1 MTQRHALV
9 LTALAVALG
18 AVLVGWLAVDRRPPE
33 WDYANHLERAVTCH
47 RILAEAGHARVAQII
62 AESSF
67 YPPVVTCATGLLY
80 FAFPVAPLTAQSVI
94 WGFLVVGLLAIYGV
108 GRRLVDARTGLLAA
122 FLFATAPFVVTSLLT
137 FQLDLPLAAM
147 VALAL
152 YTLLRAEGFSRWDW
166 SLAAG
171 VVLGVGMLTKP
182 PFAAYM
188 LGPFLWAAW
197 TALSA
202 PDRGARTRRLVAAL
216 GLGTLIALPWYGPRL
231 AALPMQILNRSF
243 KQAAESGHAPALSAT
258 GLLFYPRQ
266 LGPQFGLLAALL
278 LLWGTVALGR
288 LRRAR
293 PLLWSALAPFV
304 IFLLIQNKNL
314 RYTLPLLPA
323 AALTAACGVSA
334 FPPRWRRAV
343 TWACVVLGVVQIS
356 AAAFAV
362 PRPPDVA
369 LFLGPAAEYW
379 PPNSGDW
386 HHREVLDVIRRE
398 SGGRPVT
405 VAVVPNDNFFSVSNF
420 RYEVVRDRLPFRMTR
435 GWDEAPLGVDFAIVK
450 TGDQGPDA
458 ASAKSDRIMAAFNGG
473 DPWLAAAYPV
483 IARFPL
489 PDGGEG
495 MVRARRIEPVRG
507 VAARELAL
515 KLPAAVERALGGYV
529 RDAVDL
535 RVVPMF
541 RPDALPGGQLD
552 ELVLEARSALVGE
565 FARRRTGAPLRVR
578 DVRLRGRDI
587 LFNPRRLAD
596 TDRFE
601 LLDMKSLA
609 VERLVVT
616 EADLQEFLRG
626 QRGLELMEVAL
637 EEGRAHVTL
646 VLPGPDLMAGIRLLP
661 GSGGSP
667 FALKADELR
676 YGSVR
681 LPRFLVGWIV
691 RNFDPTPRLRQ
702 LPAAVT
708 LGPVRMTAGRIEIG
722 SEIPEPTPPE
732 RKR

>member
-1 MTQRHALV
+1 MTRRHAL
-9 LTALAVALG
+9 ALAGLAGALG
-18 AVLVGWLAVDRRPPE
+18 ALLAAWLAVDRRPPE

-47 RILAEAGHARVAQII
+47 RILAEPGHARLAEII

-67 YPPVVTCATGLLY
+67 YPPAVTCAAGLLY
-80 FAFPVAPLTAQSVI
+80 FVFPVAPLTAQSVM

-108 GRRLVDARTGLLAA
+108 GRRLIDGPTGLLAA
-122 FLFATAPFVVTSLLT
+122 FLFATAPFAVTSLLT

-152 YTLLRAEGFSRWDW
+152 YALVRAEGFSRWDW

-171 VVLGVGMLTKP
+171 VVLGLGMLTKP

-188 LGPFLWAAW
+188 LGPMLWAGW
-197 TALSA
+197 VGLSA
-202 PDRGARTRRLVAAL
+202 PDRGARMRRLAAAL
-216 GLGTLIALPWYGPRL
+216 GLGALIALPWYGPRL

-243 KQAAESGHAPALSAT
+243 KQAAESGHAPALSST
-258 GLLFYPRQ
+258 GLLFYPR
-266 LGPQFGLLAALL
+266 LLVPQFGPLAALV
-278 LLWGTVALGR
+278 LLWGVVALGR

-293 PLLWSALAPFV
+293 QPLWSALAPFV

-323 AALTAACGVSA
+323 AALTAACGVA
-334 FPPRWRRAV
+334 VLTPRWRRAL
-343 TWACVVLGVVQIS
+343 TWACVVLGVIQLS

-362 PRPPDVA
+362 PRPPTLA
-369 LFLGPAAEYW
+369 LFLGPVAVYW
-379 PPNSGDW
+379 PPHSGDW
-386 HHREVLDVIRRE
+386 HHREVLEVIRRE

-435 GWDEAPLGVDFAIVK
+435 GWDGSPLGVDFAIAK

-458 ASAKSDRIMAAFNGG
+458 ASARSDRIMAAFNGG

-489 PDGGEG
+489 PDGSEG
-495 MVRARRIEPVRG
+495 MVRARRLEPVHG
-507 VAARELAL
+507 LGAAQLAL
-515 KLPAAVERALGGYV
+515 KLPGAVERALGSYV
-529 RDAVDL
+529 RGAVGL
-535 RVVPMF
+535 RILPVF
-541 RPDALPGGQLD
+541 RPDALLGGQLD

-565 FARRRTGAPLRVR
+565 FARHRAGAPLRIR
-578 DVRLRGRDI
+578 DIRLRARGV
-587 LFNPRRLAD
+587 LFHPRRLAD
-596 TDRFE
+596 TDRLE
-601 LLDMKSLA
+601 LLDIESLT

-616 EADLQEFLRG
+616 ETDLQEFLRG
-626 QRGLELMEVAL
+626 QRGLGLVEVAL
-637 EEGRAHVTL
+637 EEGRARVTI

-667 FALKADELR
+667 FALEADGLH
-676 YGSVR
+676 YGSLR
-681 LPRFLVGWIV
+681 LPRLLVDWIV
-691 RNFDPTPRLRQ
+691 RNFDPTPRLRR
-702 LPAAVT
+702 LPVAVR
-708 LGPVRMTAGRIEIG
+708 LGPVRITAGRIEVG
-722 SEIPEPTPPE
+722 GAAATQET
-732 RKR
+732 R